1 MCFSSLCRD
10 GLGDTP
16 ITDEVFSEFD
26 HSSQREFGLAF
37 RNSCAYGIE
46 CEDDPLDWRTPDWY
60 APRAAFGHSA
70 TYDGLFTEKD
80 SAAEWYQSEA
90 TRWYQEAANPGVV
103 RVSITSKLL
112 FQNILPPPITNPG
125 SLFFHNHVRSKAAAS
140 SATAGTGSSRDGP
153 LELHCLGVYRQ
164 TYNHQTSKP
173 TFFGPLLTSYPPKK
187 KSCFAGSSRRNSDG
201 KHSWSTWT
209 EQTGT

>member
-60 APRAAFGHSA
+60 APKAAFGHSA
-70 TYDGLFTEKD
+70 TYDGLFTEKERRVLSLAVHGHCLALRLIMID
-80 SAAEWYQSEA
+80 MFERKIYTGNVSLFAHQVWEHLPVAFESRDVADHITERLEA
-90 TRWYQEAANPGVV
+90 VFGQLKYYAK
-103 RVSITSKLL
+103 RVSDKRNITRTLVERVEYSKD
-112 FQNILPPPITNPG
+112 
-125 SLFFHNHVRSKAAAS
+125 RK
-140 SATAGTGSSRDGP
+140 SRHHGNRQIP
-153 LELHCLGVYRQ
+153 LG
-164 TYNHQTSKP
+164 
-173 TFFGPLLTSYPPKK
+173 
-187 KSCFAGSSRRNSDG
+187 
-201 KHSWSTWT
+201 
-209 EQTGT
+209 